1 MKVLTRTLAAISL
14 MIPLTATAQAACDP
28 GEQEWKFS
36 IVTNIAGHPKGE
48 AAQAFADQ
56 INRQLNGRYCVVVY
70 GNSDLFDDNDDLF
83 NALKNGDAHF
93 AAPAAAKLLPFAKE
107 MDIFNLPFLFD
118 GPLHVMEFLNSDTG
132 ADMLTKIEDD
142 GFHAFG
148 FWANGMRQM
157 SASVPIRGTQ
167 DAAGL
172 TFRVSSG
179 SPITKAA
186 YATMGVEL
194 KKMSFSKV
202 YDGLKSGEVQGQEN
216 TWANIEGKRFYQVQA
231 ATTETNH
238 TYIGYA
244 AVTSKSFLDSLDA
257 ETRQIV
263 QDTMKLVTHERNR
276 FAFELNQ
283 ISKQN
288 IVEDGGLVIKLS
300 KAELDEFRKLF
311 SPVFQEFKPSIGTQL
326 VDAAIE
332 INANA
337 DPYN

>member
-1 MKVLTRTLAAISL
+1 
-14 MIPLTATAQAACDP
+14 MI
-28 GEQEWKFS
+28 
-36 IVTNIAGHPKGE
+36 
-48 AAQAFADQ
+48 
-56 INRQLNGRYCVVVY
+56 
-70 GNSDLFDDNDDLF
+70 
-83 NALKNGDAHF
+83 
-93 AAPAAAKLLPFAKE
+93 
-107 MDIFNLPFLFD
+107 
-118 GPLHVMEFLNSDTG
+118 
-132 ADMLTKIEDD
+132 TKIEDD

-157 SASVPIRGTQ
+157 SATVPIRGTQ
-167 DAAGL
+167 DASGL

-186 YATMGVEL
+186 YATMGDEL
-194 KKMSFSKV
+194 KKLKFSQV
-202 YDGLKSGEVQGQEN
+202 YDALKSGEVQGQEN

-231 ATTETNH
+231 AVTETNH

-244 AVTSKSFLDSLDA
+244 AVTSKNFLDSLDA

-263 QDTMKLVTHERNR
+263 TDTMKLVTHVRNR
-276 FAFELNQ
+276 FAFELNP
-283 ISKQN
+283 ISRQN
-288 IVEDGGLVIKLS
+288 IIEDGGVIVRLT
-300 KAELDEFRKLF
+300 KAEQDEFRRLF